1 MRRKTKHDL
10 QEVLKAI
17 KGTGG
22 IKTRI
27 ADNLGCTRQTVDS
40 YLERWVTVKQT
51 WEEEVERWGDQAE
64 SNIYDSISDGDIAD
78 SKWYLSRIRKG
89 KYSTR
94 SEFTGADGET
104 IKLEFVEVDDWRKH
118 RED

>member
-1 MRRKTKHDL
+1 MRRETKRSL

-27 ADNLGCTRQTVDS
+27 AEKLGCTRRTVDN
-40 YLERWVTVKQT
+40 YLDRWVTAQQA
-51 WEEEVERWGDQAE
+51 WEEEVERWGDKAE
-64 SNIYDSISDGDIAD
+64 GNIYDSIEGGDIQD

-94 SEFTGADGET
+94 KEYTGADGET

-118 RED
+118 GTD